1 MSDEKEP
8 AQIFTLQEKSTEA
21 KVAPVKAHLGLRRW
35 LKGHFGKVYAA
46 RWTTDSKNC
55 VSASQDGKLIVWNAF
70 TTNKLHVVTLRSSWV
85 MTCDYSPDGTMISA
99 GGLDNLC
106 SIYRLPDKLGGS
118 GVTKEEKAVA
128 ELAQHEG
135 YLSCSRFLGN
145 DQMITSSGDS
155 TCILWDLN
163 KRVAKNV
170 FTAHSGDVMS
180 VSLNEVDRNIFVSG
194 SCDTTAKVW
203 DIRKK
208 QCVLSFSGHS
218 SDINAVQ
225 FLPDGTAFGTG
236 SSDSTCGLF
245 DLRAQQQLNT
255 YTAPK
260 IISSANSITF
270 ARSGR
275 LLIASYEDTVT
286 VQVWDVLLGSI
297 VQTLDQHEHPVSTV
311 QVSPDGQ
318 ALLTASWDT
327 TLRIYA

>member
-1 MSDEKEP
+1 
-8 AQIFTLQEKSTEA
+8 
-21 KVAPVKAHLGLRRW
+21 
-35 LKGHFGKVYAA
+35 
-46 RWTTDSKNC
+46 
-55 VSASQDGKLIVWNAF
+55 
-70 TTNKLHVVTLRSSWV
+70 LRSSWV
-85 MTCDYSPDGTMISA
+85 MTCDYSPDGSMISA

-106 SIYRLPDKLGGS
+106 SIYRLPEKLTGGPT
-118 GVTKEEKAVA
+118 TKEEKAIA

-145 DQMITSSGDS
+145 DQMLTSSGDS

-163 KRVAKNV
+163 KKTAKNV
-170 FTAHSGDVMS
+170 FTAHTGDVMS
-180 VSLNEVDRNIFVSG
+180 VSLNEADPNIFVSG
-194 SCDTTAKVW
+194 SCDTSAKVW
-203 DIRKK
+203 DIRVSSKK
-208 QCVLSFSGHS
+208 QSVLSFTGHS

-245 DLRAQQQLNT
+245 DLRAHQQINT

-270 ARSGR
+270 SRGGR